1 MGNSEQKEMNM
12 ADTYRITAVAVAG
25 DKTLSVTFGGGK
37 TMPVNLAEPISAL
50 EVFAAL
56 EDPAVFASAT
66 VADYGW
72 SVEWANGASI
82 AAERLY
88 QRALAQ
94 AGRAMPT
101 EAFRAWMNTHH
112 LSLTEAAAAIGLT
125 RRTVSQYSS
134 GNRPIP
140 RTVALACKGWEVE
153 RR

>member
-1 MGNSEQKEMNM
+1 
-12 ADTYRITAVAVAG
+12 
-25 DKTLSVTFGGGK
+25 
-37 TMPVNLAEPISAL
+37 MPVNLAEPISTL

-56 EDPAVFASAT
+56 EDPAVFATAT

-72 SVEWANGASI
+72 TVEWANGASI

-88 QRALAQ
+88 QRAL
-94 AGRAMPT
+94 PT
-101 EAFRAWMNTHH
+101 EAFRAWMNIHH

-140 RTVALACKGWEVE
+140 RTVALACKGWEAE
-153 RR
+153 RMSKLAPQPSRS